1 VDAGNSAGNKRALIR
16 IVAKGPNMPVL
27 GRIKTKY
34 PGVTFIVGK
43 AVFDDRDERIYY
55 IRYRKDGKEY
65 EEKAGRQFQDDMT
78 PAKAANIRAL
88 RIQGKE
94 PSNQERRE
102 LELAAKNAEKN
113 KWTIERL
120 WDEYIKLNPNL
131 KGIATDKNR
140 FDKYLKP
147 SIGKKE
153 PRELIPLDVAR
164 LKIKFLKKK
173 APATVRNILELLK
186 RIINFGANKRY
197 CQGISFK
204 IEMPNVNNL
213 KTEDL
218 SPEQLE
224 SLIKAIVSD
233 THPQAGNIMK
243 MALYTGMRRGE
254 LFKLQWD
261 HIDFIKGIILIKDPK
276 GGQDQKVPLNDA
288 VRNLLESMPRGKS
301 QYVFPGRGSRQRTD
315 INKAVNKIKTD
326 AGLPQDF
333 RPLHG
338 LRHVY
343 ASMLASSGEVDMYT
357 LQKLLT
363 HKSPQMTQRYAHLRD
378 DALKRAADLAGK
390 LISEATKKVDEDK
403 EKKVSD

>member
-1 VDAGNSAGNKRALIR
+1 L
-16 IVAKGPNMPVL
+16 
-27 GRIKTKY
+27 
-34 PGVTFIVGK
+34 
-43 AVFDDRDERIYY
+43 
-55 IRYRKDGKEY
+55 
-65 EEKAGRQFQDDMT
+65 
-78 PAKAANIRAL
+78 L
-88 RIQGKE
+88 R
-94 PSNQERRE
+94 
-102 LELAAKNAEKN
+102 
-113 KWTIERL
+113 
-120 WDEYIKLNPNL
+120 
-131 KGIATDKNR
+131 
-140 FDKYLKP
+140 
-147 SIGKKE
+147 
-153 PRELIPLDVAR
+153 
-164 LKIKFLKKK
+164 
-173 APATVRNILELLK
+173 

-197 CQGISFK
+197 CQGIGFK
-204 IEMPNVNNL
+204 IDMPNVNNL

-233 THPQAGNIMK
+233 THPQAGDIMK

-288 VRNLLESMPRGKS
+288 ARNLLESMPRGKS
-301 QYVFPGRGSRQRTD
+301 QYVFPGRGARQRTD

-326 AGLPQDF
+326 AGLPKDF

-378 DALKRAADLAGK
+378 DTLKRAAELAGK
-390 LISEATKKVDEDK
+390 IITEAASGKKDNAAESEKDTGA
-403 EKKVSD
+403 EKK